1 MRRVERFL
9 ECTAKAGSASEGAV
23 FVAEV
28 LETFVLL
35 GGEVCGNCR
44 VLKKDGVLLKFGGGN
59 LYDMLSLVGEI
70 RRPQVV
76 RGLAFYVASFAQR

>member
-28 LETFVLL
+28 LEAFVLL
-35 GGEVCGNCR
+35 GGEVCG
-44 VLKKDGVLLKFGGGN
+44 K
-59 LYDMLSLVGEI
+59 LSC
-70 RRPQVV
+70 
-76 RGLAFYVASFAQR
+76 S